1 MRLRRQTRSS
11 RWRLPTCPAS
21 KEDCIIRQQRK
32 VLVQLY
38 TDELMSQG
46 RLKIADQILAGDIQF
61 FGPGSGGP
69 VGGRER
75 FKEFIVVLRTAFPD
89 LRCEVHVVVEEPYQ
103 VACWLTVHGTHR
115 DSWKGLQP
123 TGRHLALQA
132 MNLFRFFG
140 DRIVEVRAFFNV
152 ADYDTQ
158 LGKGADPPA
167 ASSVFAG

>member
-1 MRLRRQTRSS
+1 
-11 RWRLPTCPAS
+11 
-21 KEDCIIRQQRK
+21 

-46 RLKIADQILAGDIQF
+46 RLEIADQILASDVQF

-69 VGGRER
+69 VRGREP
-75 FKEFIVVLRTAFPD
+75 FKEFILVLRTAFPD
-89 LRCEVHVVVEEPYQ
+89 LYCEVHVVVEEHDQ

-115 DSWKGLQP
+115 DSWRGLQP

-132 MNLFRFFG
+132 MNLFRFSG
-140 DRIVEVRAFFNV
+140 DRIIEVRAFFNV

-158 LGKGADPPA
+158 LSKGADPA
-167 ASSVFAG
+167 AAASVFAG